1 MCSYVYIYKS
11 SQTRGVCVH
20 SFLLTGKLTLCTF
33 DSISVCFSLSLAFQN
48 AQRLGASQVTQ
59 PLTTPVV
66 SVATPSLLT
75 PFSMP
80 TAYNTGESDNIVISQ
95 GIRHFAGL
103 HSFERNEHDHVLVH
117 TPVRCL
123 QGVLN

>member
-1 MCSYVYIYKS
+1 VN
-11 SQTRGVCVH
+11 
-20 SFLLTGKLTLCTF
+20 L
-33 DSISVCFSLSLAFQN
+33 SISLLPQN

-80 TAYNTGESDNIVISQ
+80 TAYNTEYQLTSADLTALQAFTPQGALLPSNMTTWQQQQPSVSQQQQQQQSISQ
-95 GIRHFAGL
+95 AQQQQQQPQQISLASL
-103 HSFERNEHDHVLVH
+103 SNLV
-117 TPVRCL
+117 
-123 QGVLN
+123 

>member
-1 MCSYVYIYKS
+1 MILFV
-11 SQTRGVCVH
+11 
-20 SFLLTGKLTLCTF
+20 LCTEVKP
-33 DSISVCFSLSLAFQN
+33 SISLLPQN

-80 TAYNTGESDNIVISQ
+80 TAYNTGKKVTTWKHDGMKQEKITAQAHSNEVYSLES
-95 GIRHFAGL
+95 
-103 HSFERNEHDHVLVH
+103 
-117 TPVRCL
+117 
-123 QGVLN
+123 